1 MKKITLIS
9 FFIVCIFIFAI
20 SGSLANAKLL
30 PQAKSSASTAKTK
43 VVSSG
48 KSISVSPRLR
58 KDKKAL
64 IVSFGNLGFA
74 KSVEYSLI
82 YRTQDHEE
90 GAGGSINM
98 QAESGGATRELLFG
112 TCSKTVCRYH
122 TNISNMR
129 LEIISELKSGK
140 KTLKRYRIKV

>member
-1 MKKITLIS
+1 MKKITFISSLIV
-9 FFIVCIFIFAI
+9 FIFVFAI

-30 PQAKSSASTAKTK
+30 PQAKGSASSAKTK

-48 KSISVSPRLR
+48 KSISVFPKLR
-58 KDKKAL
+58 KDRKAL
-64 IVSFGNLGFA
+64 IVSFGNLGLA
-74 KSVEYSLI
+74 RSVEYSLI

-98 QAESGGATRELLFG
+98 KTESGGATRELLFG

-122 TNISNMR
+122 ANISNMR
-129 LEIISELKSGK
+129 LEVISQLKSGK

>member
-1 MKKITLIS
+1 MKKSAILFSLIIYDLI
-9 FFIVCIFIFAI
+9 FFLNV
-20 SGSLANAKLL
+20 SLADAKLL
-30 PQAKSSASTAKTK
+30 PQAKGSSLTAKTK
-43 VVSSG
+43 MVNSN
-48 KSISVSPRLR
+48 KSTSVFPKLR

-98 QAESGGATRELLFG
+98 QTESGGATRELLFG

-129 LEIISELKSGK
+129 LEVISQLKSGK

>member
-1 MKKITLIS
+1 MKKIVFLSSLIICTS
-9 FFIVCIFIFAI
+9 VFAI

-30 PQAKSSASTAKTK
+30 PQAKGSTSNAKTK
-43 VVSSG
+43 VINNS
-48 KSISVSPRLR
+48 KSISVFPKLR
-58 KDKKAL
+58 KDRKAL
-64 IVSFGNLGFA
+64 IVSFGNLGSSR
-74 KSVEYSLI
+74 SVGYSLI
-82 YRTQDHEE
+82 YQTQDHQE

-98 QAESGGATRELLFG
+98 QTESGGATRELLFG

-129 LEIISELKSGK
+129 LEVTSELKSGR